1 MSSVGW
7 RAGALSQPAGGD
19 EGWAGAQAGARPP
32 AWQVF
37 LGQVSNQKKLKKKTV
52 KRKDGF

>member
-19 EGWAGAQAGARPP
+19 EGWVKAQAGAQAGARPP

-37 LGQVSNQKKLKKKTV
+37 LGQVSHQEK
-52 KRKDGF
+52 